1 MESLGMALFVR
12 NIFFDCSQ
20 EEDGKQHGRSNS
32 APPACRQAT
41 REKGDY
47 DSAAVSTTCETL
59 EPNTPTVVSE
69 DDDAVSLSSY
79 LTEHGDCLP
88 SISRQELELDSDDD
102 ADWPQSLPQSLAP
115 DHQEPS
121 QTSTQQELEQM
132 SQMVLEIWSKLR
144 SVESSIE
151 AQCGESAAEAK
162 SQVPQIPAPS
172 EIKQLG
178 QAPAC
183 QKLVS
188 NACPFVPSSGSSEVH
203 SVLSKVGQALTSTHG
218 VAYWDVNLGFAGTLA
233 TLTVRLDSNASK
245 SSVIAASKSALLEA
259 AVSSQSTYV
268 LGYEASPFQDDMSGS
283 GFCAELAACPVAWEC
298 SACWDTYTM
307 GFCSRKR
314 NCKWQHPG
322 RNELQPVRVVV
333 Y

>member
-1 MESLGMALFVR
+1 MVLVVR
-12 NIFFDCSQ
+12 NTFFDYRQ
-20 EEDGKQHGRSNS
+20 EEDGKQHVRSNS
-32 APPACRQAT
+32 APPACRHAT
-41 REKGDY
+41 REKGDS
-47 DSAAVSTTCETL
+47 DSGAASTTCESL
-59 EPNTPTVVSE
+59 EPDTSTVVSE
-69 DDDAVSLSSY
+69 NDDTVSLSSY
-79 LTEHGDCLP
+79 LTEHEEDSLP
-88 SISRQELELDSDDD
+88 SVSRQERELDSDDD
-102 ADWPQSLPQSLAP
+102 ADWTQRLPQSLAL

-203 SVLSKVGQALTSTHG
+203 SILSKVGQALTSTHG

-245 SSVIAASKSALLEA
+245 SSVIAASKSALLEVA
-259 AVSSQSTYV
+259 ASSQSTYV
-268 LGYEASPFQDDMSGS
+268 LGYEASPFQDDVSGS
-283 GFCAELAACPVAWEC
+283 GFSAALAACPMAWEC

-314 NCKWQHPG
+314 NCKSQHPG
-322 RNELQPVRVVV
+322 RKELQPVRVVV
-333 Y
+333 H